1 MYFFET
7 KLKEQR
13 SIVLEILPFIT
24 HAYEK
29 FIRISLKHSEDTP
42 LQLEAKK
49 AQKDARHALAES
61 KSATLRAE
69 TAETEAV
76 KPNATV
82 GIKDTVEKARATA
95 KLAREKLEKALE
107 TADIAVKA
115 AEDEAAINS
124 SAIFKDYINLLLE
137 NHYDE
142 ILKILALLNGTTAA
156 ALEEE
161 KNLFDVGDM
170 VLDVIRNERLG
181 RFFPQLRQLAQKM
194 Q

>member
-1 MYFFET
+1 MYFFEI
-7 KLKEQR
+7 KLKQQR

-42 LQLEAKK
+42 QQLEAKK
-49 AQKDARHALAES
+49 AQKDARNALAES
-61 KSATLRAE
+61 KTATVRVE
-69 TAETEAV
+69 TAEIEAA
-76 KPNATV
+76 KPNATE
-82 GIKDTVEKARATA
+82 GIKDALEKARIAA
-95 KLAREKLEKALE
+95 KMARDELEKALE
-107 TADIAVKA
+107 TADIAVKV

-124 SAIFKDYINLLLE
+124 AAIFKDYINLLLE

-142 ILKILALLNGTTAA
+142 ILKILALLNGTTAE

-161 KNLFDVGDM
+161 KNLFDIGDM